1 MTKGKVIIAKLPGD
15 ARRNVAKLERGV
27 QRQAKHEAAVTENY
41 KALKAIW
48 RDEGID
54 AALLCAPRLKFAKH
68 DAFKFIEA
76 WAFPKQFA
84 ERNALEQL
92 GRENSGL
99 QRCS

>member
-1 MTKGKVIIAKLPGD
+1 MAKGKVIITKLPGD
-15 ARRNVAKLERGV
+15 ARRNVAKLERGA
-27 QRQAKHEAAVTENY
+27 QRQAEHEAAVTENY

-54 AALLCAPRLKFAKH
+54 AALLCAPRLKFAKY

-84 ERNALEQL
+84 ERAELEQI

-99 QRCS
+99 QRCT